1 MEHSSIFTQLSII
14 IVIGGVISVLM
25 RLLRQPLI
33 IGYILTGIVAGPS
46 VLGLIH
52 DKSVFEAYSEIG
64 ITLLLFIIGLGLNVG
79 VIKSLGRVS
88 LMTASAVMA
97 VVGGAGILAGNLL
110 GFTPTESMII
120 GFALFFSST
129 IIILKVLSDKRELTR
144 LHGQIAMGVILVE
157 DVVATFALLFVAAAG
172 TAGGFSI
179 GDVATLLL
187 TGAGLGLGL
196 ALFST
201 KVMPHFIK
209 FLAGSQE
216 LLFIFT
222 IGWGFGVATLFDL
235 SGFSHEVGAL
245 FAGVSL
251 ASLPYATEM
260 AARLK
265 PLRDFFIVLFFVVL
279 GENLGF
285 EALNQSLV
293 PALVLSLIVIIAK
306 PLVVMSSLGA
316 LGYTKLTSFKAAIN
330 LSQVSE
336 FSIILVVFAA
346 SVGLVDPQLTAVITL
361 VALITISTSTYL
373 MKYDDDIYRLLEPKL
388 HIFERKNIK
397 EHKRKKQ
404 TFPIILFGYHRGGHE
419 FLQAFRDMKQRYL
432 VVDYDP
438 EVIEHL
444 DRQGIRNTYGDATD
458 EELLHEINA
467 NKAKLIVST
476 VTEMGVNRALL
487 GYLRYH
493 NPTAV
498 FICHAD
504 SYDQAADLYRHGATY
519 VMLPHFLGSERIGG
533 FIKKHGFNHRAFDA
547 YRKQHVISLG
557 KSALKR

>member
-33 IGYILTGIVAGPS
+33 IGYILTGIIVGPS

-52 DKSVFEAYSEIG
+52 DKGVFEAYSEIG
-64 ITLLLFIIGLGLNVG
+64 ITLLLFIIGLGLNIG
-79 VIKSLGRVS
+79 VIKSLGKVS
-88 LMTASAVMA
+88 LTTATAILVL
-97 VVGGAGILAGNLL
+97 VGGLGFGASHLL
-110 GFTPTESMII
+110 GFTSTEALII
-120 GFALFFSST
+120 GLALFFSST

-144 LHGQIAMGVILVE
+144 LHGQIALGVILVD

-172 TAGGFSI
+172 TAGSLGLEDI
-179 GDVATLLL
+179 ALLIAK
-187 TGAGLGLGL
+187 GVGLGLGL
-196 ALFST
+196 YLFYRL
-201 KVMPHFIK
+201 MPFFMK

-216 LLFIFT
+216 LLFMFT
-222 IGWGFGVATLFDL
+222 IAWGFGVATLFDL
-235 SGFSHEVGAL
+235 AGFSHEVGAL

-279 GENLGF
+279 GESLGVS
-285 EALNQSLV
+285 ALQESLV
-293 PALVLSLIVIIAK
+293 PALILSAIVMIGK
-306 PLVVMSSLGA
+306 PIFVMSSLGA

-330 LSQVSE
+330 LSQISE
-336 FSIILVVFAA
+336 FSIILVVYAA
-346 SVGLVDPQLTAVITL
+346 SVGLVGDHLTAVITL

-373 MKYDDDIYRLLEPKL
+373 MKYDDSIYHLFESKL

-397 EHKRKKQ
+397 EHQHKRQ
-404 TFPIILFGYHRGGHE
+404 SYPIILFGYHRGGHE

-458 EELLHEINA
+458 EELLHEISA
-467 NKAKLIVST
+467 HKAKLIVST
-476 VTEMGVNRALL
+476 VSDMSVNRSLL

-493 NPTAV
+493 NPSAV

-504 SYDQAADLYRHGATY
+504 GYDQAADLYRHGATY

-533 FIKKHGFNHRAFDA
+533 FIKKHGFNHKAFDA
-547 YRKQHVISLG
+547 YRKQHVITLG
-557 KSALKR
+557 KSALKG

>member
-14 IVIGGVISVLM
+14 IVIGGVISVLV

-33 IGYILTGIVAGPS
+33 IGYILTGILVGPS

-52 DKSVFEAYSEIG
+52 DKAVFEAYSEIG

-79 VIKSLGRVS
+79 VIKSLGKVS
-88 LMTASAVMA
+88 LVTATVLLLL
-97 VVGGAGILAGNLL
+97 VGGMGVGASFLL
-110 GFTPTESMII
+110 GFTPTEAMII
-120 GFALFFSST
+120 GLALFFSST

-144 LHGQIAMGVILVE
+144 LHGQIALGVILLD

-172 TAGGFSI
+172 TAG
-179 GDVATLLL
+179 TLGLYDIAIL
-187 TGAGLGLGL
+187 IAKGLGLGVGL
-196 ALFST
+196 YLFYRL
-201 KVMPHFIK
+201 MPFFMK

-216 LLFIFT
+216 LLFMFT
-222 IGWGFGVATLFDL
+222 IAWGFGVATLFDL
-235 SGFSHEVGAL
+235 AGFSHEVGAL

-279 GENLGF
+279 GESLGVS
-285 EALNQSLV
+285 ALEQSII
-293 PALVLSLIVIIAK
+293 PALILSAIVIIGK
-306 PLVVMSSLGA
+306 PLFVMSSLGA

-330 LSQVSE
+330 LSQISE
-336 FSIILVVFAA
+336 FSIILVVYAA
-346 SVGLVDPQLTAVITL
+346 SVGLVSEQLTAVITL

-373 MKYDDDIYRLLEPKL
+373 MKYDDSLYNFLESKL

-397 EHKRKKQ
+397 EHKHKRQ
-404 TFPIILFGYHRGGHE
+404 TYPIILFGYHRGGHE

-444 DRQGIRNTYGDATD
+444 DRQGIRNVYGDATD
-458 EELLHEINA
+458 EELLHEISA
-467 NKAKLIVST
+467 HKAKLIVST
-476 VTEMGVNRALL
+476 ASDMSVNRSLL

-504 SYDQAADLYRHGATY
+504 GYDQAADLYRHGATY

-533 FIKKHGFNHRAFDA
+533 FIKKHGFNHKAFDA

-557 KSALKR
+557 KSALK

>member
-1 MEHSSIFTQLSII
+1 MEDTSIFTQLSII
-14 IVIGGVISVLM
+14 IVIGGAISVVM

-33 IGYILTGIVAGPS
+33 IGYILTGIVAGS
-46 VLGLIH
+46 SILNLIH
-52 DKSVFEAYSEIG
+52 DRSVFEAYSEIG
-64 ITLLLFIIGLGLNVG
+64 ITLLLFIIGLGLNIG
-79 VIKSLGRVS
+79 VIKSLGRIS
-88 LMTASAVMA
+88 TLTASAILA
-97 VVGGAGILAGNLL
+97 VVGGLGLIASYAL
-110 GFTPTESMII
+110 GFTANEACII
-120 GFALFFSST
+120 GLALFFSST

-144 LHGQIAMGVILVE
+144 LHGHIAMGVILV
-157 DVVATFALLFVAAAG
+157 DDIVATFALLFVAAVG
-172 TAGGFSI
+172 TSGGLGM
-179 GDVATLLL
+179 GDAITLVLK
-187 TGAGLGLGL
+187 GIGLGLGL

-222 IGWGFGVATLFDL
+222 IGWGFGVATLFDIA
-235 SGFSHEVGAL
+235 GFSHEVGAL

-265 PLRDFFIVLFFVVL
+265 PLRDFFVVLFFVVL

-285 EALNQSLV
+285 TTLSESLV
-293 PALVLSLIVIIAK
+293 PALILSLIVIVAK
-306 PLVVMSSLGA
+306 PVVVMASLGT

-336 FSIILVVFAA
+336 FSIILVVYAA
-346 SVGLVDPQLTAVITL
+346 SVGMVGNELTAIITL

-373 MKYDDDIYRLLEPKL
+373 MKYDDALYRLLEPRL
-388 HIFERKNIK
+388 HIFERKTIK
-397 EHKRKKQ
+397 EHTHKRQ
-404 TFPIILFGYHRGGHE
+404 SYPIILFGYHHGGHE

-444 DRQGIRNTYGDATD
+444 DRQGVRNTYGDATD

-476 VTEMGVNRALL
+476 VSDISVNRSLL

-493 NPTAV
+493 NPHAV

-504 SYDQAADLYRHGATY
+504 GYDQAADLYRHGATY

-557 KSALKR
+557 KKALRR

>member
-1 MEHSSIFTQLSII
+1 MDQSSIFTQLSVV
-14 IVIGGVISVLM
+14 IVIGGVVSIIM
-25 RLLRQPLI
+25 RVLRQPLI
-33 IGYILTGIVAGPS
+33 IGYILTGILVGPS
-46 VLGLIH
+46 AFNMIH
-52 DKSVFEAYSEIG
+52 DHSAFDAYSEIG

-79 VIKSLGRVS
+79 LIKSLGRVS
-88 LMTASAVMA
+88 LTTAAA
-97 VVGGAGILAGNLL
+97 ILLLVGGSGILASNLL
-110 GFTPTESMII
+110 GFQSREALII
-120 GFALFFSST
+120 GLSLFFSST

-144 LHGQIAMGVILVE
+144 LHGQIAMGVILVD

-172 TAGGFSI
+172 TAN
-179 GDVATLLL
+179 A
-187 TGAGLGLGL
+187 LGLSDIALLILKGIGL
-196 ALFST
+196 ALGLIVFST
-201 KVMPHFIK
+201 KLLPHFIK
-209 FLAGSQE
+209 FLATSQE

-222 IGWGFGVATLFDL
+222 IAWGFGVATLFDIA
-235 SGFSHEVGAL
+235 GFSHEVGAL

-265 PLRDFFIVLFFVVL
+265 PLRDFFIVLFFVIL
-279 GENLGF
+279 GNNLGF
-285 EALNQSLV
+285 SALSQSIV
-293 PALVLSLIVIIAK
+293 PAIVLSLIVIIGK
-306 PLVVMSSLGA
+306 PVFVMSSLGA

-330 LSQVSE
+330 LSQISE
-336 FSIILVVFAA
+336 FSIILVVYAA
-346 SVGLVDPQLTAVITL
+346 SVHFVRPELTAVITL

-373 MKYDDDIYRLLEPKL
+373 MKYDDVLYAWLEPHL
-388 HIFERKNIK
+388 HIFERKNIR
-397 EHKRKKQ
+397 EHRHKRPAY
-404 TFPIILFGYHRGGHE
+404 PIILFGYHRGGHE

-438 EVIEHL
+438 DVIEHL

-467 NKAKLIVST
+467 RKAKLIVST
-476 VTEMGVNRALL
+476 VSDIGVNRSLL

-504 SYDQAADLYRHGATY
+504 GYDQAADLYRHGATY
-519 VMLPHFLGSERIGG
+519 VMLPHFLGSEQIGG
-533 FIKKHGFNHRAFDA
+533 FIKKHGFNHKAFDA

-557 KSALKR
+557 KSALR

>member
-1 MEHSSIFTQLSII
+1 MEYNSIFTQLSII
-14 IVIGGVISVLM
+14 IVIGGVISVIM
-25 RLLRQPLI
+25 TLLRQPLI
-33 IGYILTGIVAGPS
+33 IGYILTGILVGPS
-46 VLGLIH
+46 VLDLIH

-64 ITLLLFIIGLGLNVG
+64 ITLLLFIIGLGLNIG
-79 VIKSLGRVS
+79 VIKSLGKVS
-88 LMTASAVMA
+88 LVTASAILVS
-97 VVGGAGILAGNLL
+97 VGGMGVLASYLL
-110 GFTPTESMII
+110 GFTSTEAMII

-144 LHGQIAMGVILVE
+144 LHGQIALGVILVD

-172 TAGGFSI
+172 TAG
-179 GDVATLLL
+179 TLGL
-187 TGAGLGLGL
+187 TEIAILISKGVGLGLGL
-196 ALFST
+196 YLFYRL
-201 KVMPHFIK
+201 MPFFMK

-216 LLFIFT
+216 LLFMFT
-222 IGWGFGVATLFDL
+222 IAWGFGVATLFDL
-235 SGFSHEVGAL
+235 AGFSHEVGAL

-279 GENLGF
+279 GESLGF
-285 EALNQSLV
+285 GALQQSII
-293 PALVLSLIVIIAK
+293 PALILSTIVILGK
-306 PLVVMSSLGA
+306 PLFVMSSLGA

-330 LSQVSE
+330 LSQISE
-336 FSIILVVFAA
+336 FSIILVVYAA
-346 SVGLVDPQLTAVITL
+346 SVGLVSEQLTAVITL

-373 MKYDDDIYRLLEPKL
+373 MKYDDSIYHALESKL
-388 HIFERKNIK
+388 HIFERKTLK
-397 EHKRKKQ
+397 ERHQKRQ
-404 TFPIILFGYHRGGHE
+404 SYPIILFGYHRGGHE
-419 FLQAFRDMKQRYL
+419 FLQTFRDMKQRYL

-458 EELLHEINA
+458 EELLHEISA

-476 VTEMGVNRALL
+476 VSDMSINRSLL

-493 NPTAV
+493 NPSAV

-504 SYDQAADLYRHGATY
+504 SYDQAADLYKHGATY

-533 FIKKHGFNHRAFDA
+533 FIKKHGFNHKAFDA

-557 KSALKR
+557 KSALR

>member
-1 MEHSSIFTQLSII
+1 
-14 IVIGGVISVLM
+14 
-25 RLLRQPLI
+25 
-33 IGYILTGIVAGPS
+33 
-46 VLGLIH
+46 
-52 DKSVFEAYSEIG
+52 
-64 ITLLLFIIGLGLNVG
+64 
-79 VIKSLGRVS
+79 
-88 LMTASAVMA
+88 
-97 VVGGAGILAGNLL
+97 
-110 GFTPTESMII
+110 
-120 GFALFFSST
+120 
-129 IIILKVLSDKRELTR
+129 
-144 LHGQIAMGVILVE
+144 MGVILV
-157 DVVATFALLFVAAAG
+157 DDIVATFALLFVAAAG
-172 TAGGFSI
+172 TAGGL
-179 GDVATLLL
+179 DVSDAALLIL
-187 TGAGLGLGL
+187 MGIGL
-196 ALFST
+196 ATSLALVST
-201 KVMPHFIK
+201 KIMPHFIK

-216 LLFIFT
+216 LLFVFT
-222 IGWGFGVATLFDL
+222 IGWGFGVATLFDIA
-235 SGFSHEVGAL
+235 GFSHEVGAL

-265 PLRDFFIVLFFVVL
+265 PLRDFFIVLFFVIL

-293 PALVLSLIVIIAK
+293 PALILSAIVILAK
-306 PLVVMSSLGA
+306 PLAVMTSLGL

-336 FSIILVVFAA
+336 FSIILVVYAA
-346 SVGLVDPQLTAVITL
+346 SVGVIGPHLTAVITL
-361 VALITISTSTYL
+361 VALITISSSTYL
-373 MKYDDDIYRLLEPKL
+373 MKYDDAIYRYLEPKL
-388 HIFERKNIK
+388 HIFERKSIK
-397 EHKRKKQ
+397 EHKHKRQ

-419 FLQAFRDMKQRYL
+419 FLQAFREMKQRYL

-438 EVIEHL
+438 DVIEHL
-444 DRQGIRNTYGDATD
+444 DRQGVRNTYGDATD

-476 VTEMGVNRALL
+476 VSDMSVNRSLL

-504 SYDQAADLYRHGATY
+504 GYDQAADLYRHGATY

-533 FIKKHGFNHRAFDA
+533 FIKKHGFNHHAFDA

-557 KSALKR
+557 KSALRK

>member
-1 MEHSSIFTQLSII
+1 MEYNSIFTQLSII
-14 IVIGGVISVLM
+14 IVIGGVISVIM
-25 RLLRQPLI
+25 TLLRQPLI
-33 IGYILTGIVAGPS
+33 IGYILTGILVGPS
-46 VLGLIH
+46 VLDLIH

-79 VIKSLGRVS
+79 VIKSLGKVS
-88 LMTASAVMA
+88 LATASAVLA
-97 VVGGAGILAGNLL
+97 IVGGIGALMSLLL
-110 GFTPTESMII
+110 GFTSTEAVVI
-120 GFALFFSST
+120 GMALFFSST

-144 LHGQIAMGVILVE
+144 LHGQIALGVILVE

-172 TAGGFSI
+172 TAG
-179 GDVATLLL
+179 A
-187 TGAGLGLGL
+187 LGLTEISLLILKGVAL
-196 ALFST
+196 ALGLYLFYRL
-201 KVMPHFIK
+201 MPLFIK

-216 LLFIFT
+216 LLFMFT
-222 IGWGFGVATLFDL
+222 IAWGFGVATLFDL

-279 GENLGF
+279 GESLGF
-285 EALNQSLV
+285 GALQQSIV
-293 PALVLSLIVIIAK
+293 PALVLSAIVIIGK
-306 PLVVMSSLGA
+306 PLIVMSSLGA
-316 LGYTKLTSFKAAIN
+316 LGYTKLTSFKSAIN
-330 LSQVSE
+330 LSQISE
-336 FSIILVVFAA
+336 FSIILVVYAA
-346 SVGLVDPQLTAVITL
+346 GVGLVSEQLTAVITL

-373 MKYDDDIYRLLEPKL
+373 MKYDDSIYHLLESKL

-397 EHKRKKQ
+397 EHRHKRQ
-404 TFPIILFGYHRGGHE
+404 SYPIILFGYHRGGHE

-458 EELLHEINA
+458 EELLHEISA

-476 VTEMGVNRALL
+476 MSDMSINRSLL

-493 NPTAV
+493 NPSAV

-533 FIKKHGFNHRAFDA
+533 FIRKHGFNHKAFDA

-557 KSALKR
+557 KSALR

>member
-52 DKSVFEAYSEIG
+52 DKTVFEAYSEIG

-88 LMTASAVMA
+88 LMTACAILA
-97 VVGGAGILAGNLL
+97 VVGGIGILAANLL
-110 GFTPTESMII
+110 GFTPTEAMII

-144 LHGQIAMGVILVE
+144 LHGQIAMGVILVD

-172 TAGGFSI
+172 TAGGLGVSDI
-179 GDVATLLL
+179 ATLLL

-216 LLFIFT
+216 LLFVFT

-235 SGFSHEVGAL
+235 AGFSHEVGAL

-285 EALNQSLV
+285 EALNQSIV
-293 PALVLSLIVIIAK
+293 PAIILSLIVIIAK

-336 FSIILVVFAA
+336 FSIILVVFAV
-346 SVGLVDPQLTAVITL
+346 SVGLVDPQLTAIITL

-373 MKYDDDIYRLLEPKL
+373 MKYDDDIYRLLESKL

-397 EHKRKKQ
+397 EHQRKKQ

>member
-33 IGYILTGIVAGPS
+33 IGYILTGILVGPS

-52 DKSVFEAYSEIG
+52 DKAVFEAYSEIG
-64 ITLLLFIIGLGLNVG
+64 ITLLLFIIGLGLNIG
-79 VIKSLGRVS
+79 VIKSLGKVS
-88 LMTASAVMA
+88 LTTATAILVL
-97 VVGGAGILAGNLL
+97 VGGMGVGASHLL
-110 GFTPTESMII
+110 GFTPTEAIII
-120 GFALFFSST
+120 GLALFFSST

-144 LHGQIAMGVILVE
+144 LHGQIALGVILVD

-172 TAGGFSI
+172 TAGSLGFEDI
-179 GDVATLLL
+179 AILI
-187 TGAGLGLGL
+187 AKGLGL
-196 ALFST
+196 ALGLYIFYRL
-201 KVMPHFIK
+201 MPFFMK

-216 LLFIFT
+216 LLFMFT
-222 IGWGFGVATLFDL
+222 IAWGFGVATLFDL
-235 SGFSHEVGAL
+235 AGFSHEVGAL

-279 GENLGF
+279 GESLGVS
-285 EALNQSLV
+285 ALQESIV
-293 PALVLSLIVIIAK
+293 PALILSAIVMIGK
-306 PLVVMSSLGA
+306 PIFVMSSLGM

-330 LSQVSE
+330 LSQISE
-336 FSIILVVFAA
+336 FSIILVVYAA
-346 SVGLVDPQLTAVITL
+346 SVGLVNPQLTAVITL
-361 VALITISTSTYL
+361 VALITISMSTYL
-373 MKYDDDIYRLLEPKL
+373 MKYDDSIYRLLESKL
-388 HIFERKNIK
+388 HIFERKTIK
-397 EHKRKKQ
+397 EHQHKRQ
-404 TFPIILFGYHRGGHE
+404 SYPIILFGYHRGGHE

-444 DRQGIRNTYGDATD
+444 DRQGVRNVYGDATD
-458 EELLHEINA
+458 EELLHEISA

-476 VTEMGVNRALL
+476 VSDMSVNRSLL

-493 NPTAV
+493 NPSAV

-504 SYDQAADLYRHGATY
+504 GYDQAADLYRHGATY

-533 FIKKHGFNHRAFDA
+533 FIKKHGFNHKAFDA

-557 KSALKR
+557 KSALRS

>member
-14 IVIGGVISVLM
+14 IVIGGVISVIM

-33 IGYILTGIVAGPS
+33 IGYILTGIVVGPS
-46 VLGLIH
+46 VFGLIH
-52 DKSVFEAYSEIG
+52 DKTVFEAYSQIG

-79 VIKSLGRVS
+79 VIKSLGKVS
-88 LMTASAVMA
+88 FSTAAA
-97 VVGGAGILAGNLL
+97 ILLLVGGLGVVASTLM
-110 GFTPTESMII
+110 GFTSTEALIV

-129 IIILKVLSDKRELTR
+129 IIILKVLSDKRELSR
-144 LHGQIAMGVILVE
+144 LHGQIALGVILVD

-172 TAGGFSI
+172 TAG
-179 GDVATLLL
+179 TLGLYEIALL
-187 TGAGLGLGL
+187 ITKGLGLGL
-196 ALFST
+196 GLYLFST
-201 KVMPHFIK
+201 KLMPLFIK

-222 IGWGFGVATLFDL
+222 IAWGFGVATLFHL
-235 SGFSHEVGAL
+235 AGFSHEVGAL
-245 FAGVSL
+245 FAGISL

-260 AARLK
+260 ASRLK

-285 EALNQSLV
+285 NALQESIV
-293 PALVLSLIVIIAK
+293 PALILSAIVIIGK
-306 PLVVMSSLGA
+306 PLFVMSSLGA

-330 LSQVSE
+330 LSQISE
-336 FSIILVVFAA
+336 FSIILVVYAA
-346 SVGLVDPQLTAVITL
+346 NVGLVGDKLTAIITL

-373 MKYDDDIYRLLEPKL
+373 MQYSDSLYKLLESKL
-388 HIFERKNIK
+388 HLFERKNIK
-397 EHKRKKQ
+397 EHQRKRQ
-404 TFPIILFGYHRGGHE
+404 SYPIILFGYHRGGHE
-419 FLQAFRDMKQRYL
+419 FLQAFREMKQRYM

-444 DRQGIRNTYGDATD
+444 DRQGVRNTYGDATD

-467 NKAKLIVST
+467 HKARLVVST
-476 VTEMGVNRALL
+476 VTDMGVNRSLL

-498 FICHAD
+498 FICHAN

-519 VMLPHFLGSERIGG
+519 VMLPHFLGSERIGS
-533 FIKKHGFNHRAFDA
+533 FIKKHGFNHKAFDA
-547 YRKQHVISLG
+547 YRKQHVITLG
-557 KSALKR
+557 KSALKN

>member
-235 SGFSHEVGAL
+235 AGFSHEVGAL

-279 GENLGF
+279 GENLSF

-293 PALVLSLIVIIAK
+293 PAIVLSLIVIIAK

-336 FSIILVVFAA
+336 FSIILIVFAA
-346 SVGLVDPQLTAVITL
+346 SVGLVDPQLTAIITL

-373 MKYDDDIYRLLEPKL
+373 MKYDDDIYRFLEPKL

-476 VTEMGVNRALL
+476 VTEIGVNRALL

>member
-1 MEHSSIFTQLSII
+1 MIESTIFTQLSII
-14 IVIGGVISVLM
+14 IVIGGVVSVIM

-33 IGYILTGIVAGPS
+33 IGYILTGIIVGPS

-52 DKSVFEAYSEIG
+52 DKTVFEAYSQIG
-64 ITLLLFIIGLGLNVG
+64 ITLLLFIIGLGLNINVIKNLGKVSLTTAAAILLLVGGSG
-79 VIKSLGRVS
+79 VI
-88 LMTASAVMA
+88 ASY
-97 VVGGAGILAGNLL
+97 LL
-110 GFTPTESMII
+110 GFTPTEAMIV
-120 GFALFFSST
+120 GLALFFSST

-144 LHGQIAMGVILVE
+144 LHGQIALGVILID

-172 TAGGFSI
+172 TAGALGFNDI
-179 GDVATLLL
+179 LIFILKGF
-187 TGAGLGLGL
+187 GLGAGL

-201 KVMPHFIK
+201 KIMPHFMK

-216 LLFIFT
+216 LLFLFT
-222 IGWGFGVATLFDL
+222 IAWGFGVATLFDIA
-235 SGFSHEVGAL
+235 GFSHEVGAL

-285 EALNQSLV
+285 HALQESIV
-293 PALVLSLIVIIAK
+293 PAIILSLIVIIGK
-306 PLVVMSSLGA
+306 PIFVMSSLGA

-330 LSQVSE
+330 LSQISE
-336 FSIILVVFAA
+336 FSIILVVYAA
-346 SVGLVDPQLTAVITL
+346 SVGIVGPNLTAIITL

-373 MKYDDDIYRLLEPKL
+373 MKYDDSIYKLLEKKL

-397 EHKRKKQ
+397 EHQHKRQ
-404 TFPIILFGYHRGGHE
+404 SYPIILFGYHRGGHE
-419 FLQAFRDMKQRYL
+419 FLDAFRDMKQRYM

-467 NKAKLIVST
+467 HKAKLVVST
-476 VTEMGVNRALL
+476 VTDMDVNRSLL

-504 SYDQAADLYRHGATY
+504 GYDQAADLYRHGATY

-533 FIKKHGFNHRAFDA
+533 FIKKHGFNHKAFDA

-557 KSALKR
+557 KSALKS

>member
-1 MEHSSIFTQLSII
+1 MEYNSIFTQLSII
-14 IVIGGVISVLM
+14 IVIGGVISVIM
-25 RLLRQPLI
+25 TLLRQPLI
-33 IGYILTGIVAGPS
+33 IGYILTGILVGPS
-46 VLGLIH
+46 VLDLIH

-79 VIKSLGRVS
+79 VIKSLGKVS
-88 LMTASAVMA
+88 LATASAVLA
-97 VVGGAGILAGNLL
+97 IVGGIGALMSLLL
-110 GFTPTESMII
+110 GFTSTEAVVI
-120 GFALFFSST
+120 GLALFFSST

-144 LHGQIAMGVILVE
+144 LHGQIALGVILVE

-172 TAGGFSI
+172 TAG
-179 GDVATLLL
+179 A
-187 TGAGLGLGL
+187 LGLTEISLLILKGVAL
-196 ALFST
+196 ALGLYLFYRL
-201 KVMPHFIK
+201 MPLFIK

-216 LLFIFT
+216 LLFMFT
-222 IGWGFGVATLFDL
+222 IAWGFGVATLFDL

-279 GENLGF
+279 GESLGF
-285 EALNQSLV
+285 GALQQSII
-293 PALVLSLIVIIAK
+293 PALVLSAIVIVGK
-306 PLVVMSSLGA
+306 PLIVMSSLGA

-330 LSQVSE
+330 LSQISE
-336 FSIILVVFAA
+336 FSIILVVYAA
-346 SVGLVDPQLTAVITL
+346 GVGLVSEQLTAVITL

-373 MKYDDDIYRLLEPKL
+373 MKYDDSIYHLLESKL

-397 EHKRKKQ
+397 EHRHKRQ
-404 TFPIILFGYHRGGHE
+404 SYPIILFGYHRGGHE

-458 EELLHEINA
+458 EELLHEISA

-476 VTEMGVNRALL
+476 MSDMSINRSLL

-493 NPTAV
+493 NPSAV

-533 FIKKHGFNHRAFDA
+533 FIRKHGFNHKAFDA

-557 KSALKR
+557 KSALR

>member
-33 IGYILTGIVAGPS
+33 IGYILTGIIVGPS

-79 VIKSLGRVS
+79 VIKSLGKVS
-88 LMTASAVMA
+88 LTTATAILIL
-97 VVGGAGILAGNLL
+97 VGGLGFGASHLL
-110 GFTPTESMII
+110 GFTSTEAMVV
-120 GFALFFSST
+120 GLALFFSST

-144 LHGQIAMGVILVE
+144 LHGQIALGVILVD
-157 DVVATFALLFVAAAG
+157 DVVATFALLFIAAAG
-172 TAGGFSI
+172 TAGSLGLEDI
-179 GDVATLLL
+179 AILIAKGV
-187 TGAGLGLGL
+187 GLGLGL
-196 ALFST
+196 YLFYRL
-201 KVMPHFIK
+201 MPFFMK

-216 LLFIFT
+216 LLFMFT
-222 IGWGFGVATLFDL
+222 IAWGFGVATLFDL

-279 GENLGF
+279 GESLGVS
-285 EALNQSLV
+285 ALQQSIV
-293 PALVLSLIVIIAK
+293 PALVLSAIVMIGK
-306 PLVVMSSLGA
+306 PIFVMSSLGA

-330 LSQVSE
+330 LSQISE
-336 FSIILVVFAA
+336 FSIILVVYAA
-346 SVGLVDPQLTAVITL
+346 SVGLVSDNLTAVITL

-373 MKYDDDIYRLLEPKL
+373 MKYDDSIYHLLESKL

-397 EHKRKKQ
+397 EHQHKRQ
-404 TFPIILFGYHRGGHE
+404 SYPIILFGYHRGGHE

-458 EELLHEINA
+458 EELLHEISA
-467 NKAKLIVST
+467 QKAKLIVST
-476 VTEMGVNRALL
+476 VSDMSVNRSLL

-493 NPTAV
+493 NPSAV

-504 SYDQAADLYRHGATY
+504 GYDQAADLYRHGATY

-533 FIKKHGFNHRAFDA
+533 FIKKHGFNHKAFDA
-547 YRKQHVISLG
+547 YRKQHVITLG
-557 KSALKR
+557 KSALKG